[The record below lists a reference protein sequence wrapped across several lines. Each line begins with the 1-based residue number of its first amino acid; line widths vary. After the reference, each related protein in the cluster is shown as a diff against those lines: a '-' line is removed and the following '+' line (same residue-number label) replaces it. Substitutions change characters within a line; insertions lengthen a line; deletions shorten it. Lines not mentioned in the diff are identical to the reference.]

1 MKEPQRHNMTCLA
14 ILRRDILKVVLHAG
28 FSVTSVASG
37 MATMNAAG
45 HRGYSAMHEALASQ
59 AVGFLVCYPAML
71 ALSCCCMSL
80 SGKHF
85 EMEEKY
91 HYMPS
96 AVTAVAVVIQELVG
110 YSILNTVGKTHE
122 LSMVS
127 AVTASALGVVETLS
141 ALCLLVYCC
150 CFPCLAAINDEANH
164 TLRSPRGCQ
173 RNLFSVSDKKREVK
187 YIGSPI
193 EMDSIMSQPNCV

>member
-14 ILRRDILKVVLHAG
+14 ILRRDILKVVLHDG

-45 HRGYSAMHEALASQ
+45 DREYSAMHEALASQ

-91 HYMPS
+91 HYMPT

-110 YSILNTVGKTHE
+110 YRILNTVGKTHE
-122 LSMVS
+122 LSIGPAVS
-127 AVTASALGVVETLS
+127 ASALGVVETLS

-150 CFPCLAAINDEANH
+150 CYPCLAAINHDANSDYRC
-164 TLRSPRGCQ
+164 TLSSQ
-173 RNLFSVSDKKREVK
+173 RNLFSAKEKKFEVELT
-187 YIGSPI
+187 GSPAK
-193 EMDSIMSQPNCV
+193 MDSIMSHPNCV

>member
-1 MKEPQRHNMTCLA
+1 
-14 ILRRDILKVVLHAG
+14 
-28 FSVTSVASG
+28 
-37 MATMNAAG
+37 MNAAG

-71 ALSCCCMSL
+71 VLSCCCMSL

-91 HYMPS
+91 HYMPT
-96 AVTAVAVVIQELVG
+96 AVTAVAAVIQELVG
-110 YSILNTVGKTHE
+110 YSILNSVGKTHE

-127 AVTASALGVVETLS
+127 AVTAGAVGATETLA
-141 ALCLLVYCC
+141 ALCLFVYCC
-150 CFPCLAAINDEANH
+150 CFPCLAAINDEADNAP
-164 TLRSPRGCQ
+164 RSPRGCQ

-187 YIGSPI
+187 YTGSTI
-193 EMDSIMSQPNCV
+193 ETGSIMIQPNCV

>member
-28 FSVTSVASG
+28 VSVTSVASG

-91 HYMPS
+91 HYMPT
-96 AVTAVAVVIQELVG
+96 AVTAVAVVIQEIVG
-110 YSILNTVGKTHE
+110 YSILNAVGKTHE

-127 AVTASALGVVETLS
+127 AVTVGAVGVTETLA
-141 ALCLLVYCC
+141 ALCLFVYCC
-150 CFPCLAAINDEANH
+150 CFPCLAAINDEADNAP
-164 TLRSPRGCQ
+164 RSPRGSQ
-173 RNLFSVSDKKREVK
+173 RNLFSLKERKCEVDLTS
-187 YIGSPI
+187 SPVK
-193 EMDSIMSQPNCV
+193 MDSIMSQPNCV

>member
-45 HRGYSAMHEALASQ
+45 DREYSAMHEALASQ

-91 HYMPS
+91 HYMPT

-110 YSILNTVGKTHE
+110 YSILHAVGKTHE
-122 LSMVS
+122 LSIGPAVS
-127 AVTASALGVVETLS
+127 ASALGVVETLS

-150 CFPCLAAINDEANH
+150 CYPCLAAINHDANSDH
-164 TLRSPRGCQ
+164 RCTLSSQ
-173 RNLFSVSDKKREVK
+173 RNLFSVKEKKYEVELT
-187 YIGSPI
+187 GSTI
-193 EMDSIMSQPNCV
+193 KMDFIMSQPNCV